1 MFDIISIVAN
11 KQEKNKMDEYTYAE
25 ELKLSADR
33 DMFDKCCLSCCA
45 DDAFYEIDLIQEEKE
60 NKWILS

>member
-60 NKWILS
+60 NK